1 MATVTVSFSYDTEK
15 HKRLH
20 RWLEGL
26 PARGK
31 SEALR
36 CRLLDSLGQDQE
48 DVTNKDILEAIK
60 RLERRGVA
68 VAQPEETTD
77 SQDDD
82 PELAAAL
89 ENLSKL
95 GLD

>member
-15 HKRLH
+15 HRRLH
-20 RWLEGL
+20 RWLESL
-26 PARGK
+26 PSRGK

-36 CRLLDSLGQDQE
+36 CRLLDSLGQSQG
-48 DVTNKDILEAIK
+48 DVTNRDILDAIE

-68 VAQPEETTD
+68 VAQPEKTTD
-77 SQDDD
+77 LQEDD

-89 ENLSKL
+89 ENLKGL
-95 GLD
+95 GL